1 MKIQRLL
8 SYVRCAVDDYNM
20 IEAGDRIAIG
30 VSGGKD
36 SLALI
41 AALST
46 LRRFYPKPFEL
57 EAISVDL
64 GFEGMDFSPVE
75 AYCREYNVNYT
86 IVHTDIGEIIFK
98 ERREKNPC
106 SLCAKMRKGALNDMV
121 EKLGSNKI
129 ALGHNKDDVVET
141 MLMSLFYEGR
151 ISCFSPVTYLDRKKI
166 TSIRPLIYAPESDVK
181 GFARRYSLPVV
192 KNLCP
197 ADGNTKRE
205 EMKEMVREYR
215 KKFDCFDS
223 KIFGAIQRAG
233 INGWKLSDS
242 NPRRSSAEN
251 TNDKG

>member
-121 EKLGSNKI
+121 EKLGCNKI
-129 ALGHNKDDVVET
+129 ALGH
-141 MLMSLFYEGR
+141 
-151 ISCFSPVTYLDRKKI
+151 
-166 TSIRPLIYAPESDVK
+166 
-181 GFARRYSLPVV
+181 
-192 KNLCP
+192 
-197 ADGNTKRE
+197 
-205 EMKEMVREYR
+205 
-215 KKFDCFDS
+215 
-223 KIFGAIQRAG
+223 
-233 INGWKLSDS
+233 
-242 NPRRSSAEN
+242 
-251 TNDKG
+251 

>member
-20 IEAGDRIAIG
+20 IEEGDRIAIG

-46 LRRFYPKPFEL
+46 LRRFYPKHFEL

-64 GFEGMDFSPVE
+64 GFEGMDFSPGE
-75 AYCREYNVNYT
+75 EYCRGYDVNYT
-86 IVHTDIGEIIFK
+86 VVHTDIGEIIFDA
-98 ERREKNPC
+98 RREKNPC

-121 EKLGSNKI
+121 EKLGCSKI

-166 TSIRPLIYAPESDVK
+166 TSIRPLIYAPEADVR
-181 GFARRYSLPVV
+181 GFARRYCLV

-215 KKFDCFDS
+215 RKFDCFDN

-233 INGWKLSDS
+233 INGWKVSDS
-242 NPRRSSAEN
+242 DPRRSSSKDA
-251 TNDKG
+251 DGKG